1 MYNNNN
7 NNKNDNNNGGSNG
20 EGRGGVFFGGYRGE
34 RYNGHIDTNPLRLR
48 RNTVQA
54 IDWNALFRRYADRPA
69 AALSAN
75 ALTVLGRRYLMK
87 DAHGQPTESPQEMF
101 RRVAD
106 NVAQAERLLG
116 RDDLAEPAAAAYL
129 GLMTSLDFLPN
140 SPTLMNAGRKLQQLA
155 ACFVLPV
162 EDSIEGIFDSLKAAA
177 LIHQSGGGTGFSFSR
192 LRPGGDYVSTS
203 QGQASGP
210 VSFMRIFNAATRAI
224 SQGGFRRGANMA
236 ILRVDHPDIGS
247 FVGCK
252 TTEGEFENFNIS
264 VAVTDEFMRAL
275 AAGGRFDLRN
285 PRDGSAAGSL
295 DARELWAEMVQHAW
309 ANGEPGVF
317 FIDRTNAANPTP
329 ALGDFESTN
338 PCGEQPLL
346 PHEACNL
353 GSVNLAHFASGGQLD
368 TGGLTDAVHLAVR
381 FLDDTISMSRYPL
394 PEIDRIVKGNRKIG
408 LGVMG
413 WADLL
418 IELGVPYDSQGALDL
433 AGEVMGLVSR
443 EAGRASRDLAR
454 DRGAFPFFRQSVFAA
469 EPQPPRNATVTT
481 VAPTGT
487 LSLIA
492 GCSAGIEPIFHLAYE
507 RHVLG
512 DQRLA
517 EVQPAFERIARE
529 RGFYSPELMQRL
541 PEEPLGEIEGVP
553 EDVRRLFATA
563 HTVSPEWHVRMQA
576 AFQEHVD
583 NAVSKTVNL
592 PQRSVPQDVDRIY
605 RLAYELGCK
614 GITVYRDASRTEQV
628 LVRANGRPMVCPDCV
643 APGATLCPECQAPLA
658 HESGCTVCP
667 ECGYS
672 RC

>member
-1 MYNNNN
+1 MQ
-7 NNKNDNNNGGSNG
+7 
-20 EGRGGVFFGGYRGE
+20 R
-34 RYNGHIDTNPLRLR
+34 
-48 RNTVQA
+48 
-54 IDWNALFRRYADRPA
+54 IDWNAILQRYADRHA
-69 AALSAN
+69 APLSAN
-75 ALTVLGRRYLMK
+75 AVTVLRRRYLMK
-87 DAHGQPTESPQEMF
+87 DAQGQPTEGPDDMF
-101 RRVAD
+101 RRVAG
-106 NVAQAERLLG
+106 NVAQAEVQFG
-116 RDDLAEPAAAAYL
+116 RADLAEPATRAYL
-129 GLMTSLDFLPN
+129 GLMASLDFLPN

-236 ILRVDHPDIGS
+236 ILRVDHPDILAFIRS
-247 FVGCK
+247 K
-252 TTEGEFENFNIS
+252 STEGEFENFNLS
-264 VAVTDEFMRAL
+264 VAVTDEFMHAL
-275 AAGGRFDLRN
+275 AAGEPVRLRN
-285 PRDGSAAGSL
+285 PRDRTVVGSL
-295 DARELWAEMVQHAW
+295 DARELWAELVQHAW

-317 FIDRTNAANPTP
+317 FLDRTNAANPTP

-346 PHEACNL
+346 PYEACNL
-353 GSVNLAHFASGGQLD
+353 GSINLAHFV
-368 TGGLTDAVHLAVR
+368 TGGRLDEARLTDAVHLAVR
-381 FLDDTISMSRYPL
+381 FLDDTIEMSRYPL

-418 IELGVPYDSQGALDL
+418 IELGVPYDSDEALRL
-433 AGEVMGLVSR
+433 AGEVMGLVRR
-443 EAGRASRDLAR
+443 EAWHASRDLAAE
-454 DRGAFPFFRQSVFAA
+454 RGAMPNLRQSIFADDSA
-469 EPQPPRNATVTT
+469 PPRNATVTT

-512 DQRLA
+512 DQHLA

-529 RGFYSPELMQRL
+529 RGFYSPELMQRV
-541 PEEPLGEIEGVP
+541 PDEPLGEIDGVP

-563 HTVSPEWHVRMQA
+563 HTVSPQWHVRMQA
-576 AFQEHVD
+576 AFQKHVD

-592 PQRSVPQDVDRIY
+592 PNRATPQDVDRIY

-614 GITVYRDASRTEQV
+614 GITVYRDASRAEQV
-628 LVRANGRPMVCPDCV
+628 LVRANGRPMICPDCIT
-643 APGATLCPECQAPLA
+643 AGADLCPECQTPLA

>member
-1 MYNNNN
+1 MQ
-7 NNKNDNNNGGSNG
+7 
-20 EGRGGVFFGGYRGE
+20 
-34 RYNGHIDTNPLRLR
+34 P
-48 RNTVQA
+48 
-54 IDWNALFRRYADRPA
+54 IDWNAIFRRYADRPA
-69 AALSAN
+69 AVLSAN
-75 ALTVLGRRYLMK
+75 ALTVLRRRYLMK
-87 DAHGQPTESPQEMF
+87 DAHGLPTESPDDMF

-106 NVAQAERLLG
+106 NVAEAERRLG
-116 RDDLAEPAAAAYL
+116 RDDLTGPAARAYP
-129 GLMTSLDFLPN
+129 GLMGSLDFLPN

-236 ILRVDHPDIGS
+236 ILRVDHPDILS
-247 FVGCK
+247 FIRSK
-252 TTEGEFENFNIS
+252 TAEGEFENFNIS
-264 VAVTDEFMRAL
+264 VAVTDDFMRAL
-275 AAGGRFDLRN
+275 AAESRIDLRN
-285 PRDGSAAGSL
+285 PRDGAVTGSL
-295 DARELWAEMVQHAW
+295 DAKEIWAEMVQHAW

-329 ALGDFESTN
+329 ALGSFESTN

-346 PHEACNL
+346 PYEACNL
-353 GSVNLAHFASGGQLD
+353 GSVNLAHFVADGRLD
-368 TGGLTDAVHLAVR
+368 AERLTEAVHLAVR
-381 FLDDTISMSRYPL
+381 FLDDTIEMSRYPL
-394 PEIDRIVKGNRKIG
+394 PQIDRIVKGNRKIG

-418 IELGVPYDSQGALDL
+418 IDLGVPYDSQAALDL
-433 AGEVMGLVSR
+433 AGQVMGLVFR
-443 EAGRASRDLAR
+443 EAWRASRDLAR
-454 DRGAFPFFRQSVFAA
+454 ERGPFPFFKQSIFAGEA
-469 EPQPPRNATVTT
+469 QPPRNATVTT

-492 GCSAGIEPIFHLAYE
+492 SCSAGIEPIFHLAYE

-517 EVQPAFERIARE
+517 EVQPAFERIARQ

-576 AFQEHVD
+576 AFQAHVD

-592 PQRSVPQDVDRIY
+592 PNRATPQDVDRIY
-605 RLAYELGCK
+605 RLAYDLGCK
-614 GITVYRDASRTEQV
+614 GITVYRDASRSEQV
-628 LVRANGRPMVCPDCV
+628 LVRSNGRPMVCPDCV
-643 APGATLCPECQAPLA
+643 TAGAALCPECQAPLA